1 MEMNEKFVEIMQ
13 NTFEEYLE
21 EKTKALREENKLLKE
36 KVAHLDELEKEYNAK
51 LVDVKK
57 DFISTSIEKIFND
70 YIPMALNLYRVTY
83 NYIKIP
89 KCNFCD
95 KDRKLEVEDV
105 FGIKHKFRCKC
116 DETRKNFY
124 LDDKSKLITIEKK
137 GLTFDIYISLKD
149 GYNEYYSYTFI
160 EVNLSN
166 DEITHSDNIIEK
178 FDETKPLAYSD
189 NLYFLDKNE
198 AQKYVDWLNKN
209 ASSDDRW
216 AD

>member
-13 NTFEEYLE
+13 KTFEEYLE
-21 EKTKALREENKLLKE
+21 EKTKDLREENKLLKE
-36 KVAHLDELEKEYNAK
+36 KVAHLDELEKEYSAK

-57 DFISTSIEKIFND
+57 DFISTSMEKIFND
-70 YIPMALNLYRVTY
+70 YIPMGLKLYGVAY

-95 KDRKLEVEDV
+95 CDRKLEVEDV
-105 FGIKHKFRCKC
+105 FGIKHKVRCKC
-116 DETRKNFY
+116 DKTRKNFY
-124 LDDKSKLITIEKK
+124 LDDELKLIKLEKK

-160 EVNLSN
+160 EVNLEN

-178 FDETKPLAYSD
+178 FDETKPLAYD
-189 NLYFLDKNE
+189 DRMYFLDKNE
-198 AQKYVDWLNKN
+198 AQKYVDFLNKN